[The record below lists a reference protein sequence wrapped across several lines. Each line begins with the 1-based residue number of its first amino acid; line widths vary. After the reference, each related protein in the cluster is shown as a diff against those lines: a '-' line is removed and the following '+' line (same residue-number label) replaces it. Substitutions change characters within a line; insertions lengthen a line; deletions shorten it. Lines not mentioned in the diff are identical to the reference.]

1 MLNRL
6 THTALRLAC
15 YRADAAFRGQ
25 SLQLEKVQRQK
36 LKQILT
42 QVAAAQPSARTL
54 IPCYEEFAAHQPVTR
69 YAQWQERIHAQRR
82 GESALTS
89 HL

>member
-36 LKQILT
+36 LKQILIFFKFFDL
-42 QVAAAQPSARTL
+42 ASIYLGNFLYPFSNYYL
-54 IPCYEEFAAHQPVTR
+54 NY
-69 YAQWQERIHAQRR
+69 
-82 GESALTS
+82 
-89 HL
+89 

>member
-6 THTALRLAC
+6 THKALRLAC

-42 QVAAAQPSARTL
+42 QVAAVQPSTQMSFS
-54 IPCYEEFAAHQPVTR
+54 CYEEFAASISLSRVTDNGK
-69 YAQWQERIHAQRR
+69 RR
-82 GESALTS
+82 LTLNVVVS
-89 HL
+89 QL

>member
-42 QVAAAQPSARTL
+42 QFNYTMRKEINWNVNQKVFP
-54 IPCYEEFAAHQPVTR
+54 
-69 YAQWQERIHAQRR
+69 
-82 GESALTS
+82 
-89 HL
+89 